1 MIKIIPVTR
10 ESSCA
15 RQTKEENERF
25 MIHGV
30 IFDLD
35 GVLVS
40 TDEYHYKSWQ
50 RLCDEKGFGFF
61 NREFNHKFRG
71 VARMKCV
78 DILLNAAGKHC
89 TDAEKL
95 EIADRKNRYFVESL
109 ENVAED
115 ALLPGSTKI
124 LEELKKRNIKI
135 AVASNSKNAKPII
148 EKVHIGKYFDT
159 IVDGYDIKN
168 NKPHP
173 EPFLLAA
180 QRLGL
185 DPKYCLVVE
194 DAIAGIEAANAAGM
208 PSLGIGE
215 KEYLPNAVVIIKDL
229 SKITVDE
236 LLQLS

>member
-1 MIKIIPVTR
+1 MIY
-10 ESSCA
+10 
-15 RQTKEENERF
+15 
-25 MIHGV
+25 GV

-50 RLCDEKGFGFF
+50 RLCDEEGFRFF
-61 NREFNHKFRG
+61 SKEFNHKFRG

-78 DILLNAAGKHC
+78 DILLDAAGKRC
-89 TDAEKL
+89 TNAEKL
-95 EIADRKNRYFVESL
+95 ELANRKNRYFVESL

-115 ALLPGSTKI
+115 ALLPGSTAI
-124 LEELKKRNIKI
+124 LMELKKRNIKI

-148 EKVHIGKYFDT
+148 EKVHIGQYFDT

-185 DPKYCLVVE
+185 DPKNCLVVE
-194 DAIAGIEAANAAGM
+194 DAVAGIEAANAAGM
-208 PSLGIGE
+208 PALGIGE
-215 KEYLPNAVVIIKDL
+215 KEYLPNAAVLVKDL
-229 SKITVDE
+229 SQITADE

>member
-1 MIKIIPVTR
+1 MQNIDHENTPTGAQKRKRNIMIL
-10 ESSCA
+10 
-15 RQTKEENERF
+15 
-25 MIHGV
+25 GV

-50 RLCDEKGFGFF
+50 RLCDEEGFSFF
-61 NREFNHKFRG
+61 NREFNHRFRG

-78 DILLNAAGKHC
+78 DILLDAAGKRS

-115 ALLPGSTKI
+115 ALLPGSVSI
-124 LEELKKRNIKI
+124 LSELKKRNIKI
-135 AVASNSKNAKPII
+135 AIASNSKNAKPII
-148 EKVHIGKYFDT
+148 EKVHIGQYFDT
-159 IVDGYDIKN
+159 IVDGYDIKH

-185 DPKYCLVVE
+185 DPKNCLVVE
-194 DAIAGIEAANAAGM
+194 DAVAGIEAANAAGM
-208 PSLGIGE
+208 ASLGIGE
-215 KEYLPNAVVIIKDL
+215 RHYLPNAPVIVKDL
-229 SKITVDE
+229 SKISAEE
-236 LLQLS
+236 LLALA

>member
-1 MIKIIPVTR
+1 MIK
-10 ESSCA
+10 
-15 RQTKEENERF
+15 
-25 MIHGV
+25 GV

-40 TDEYHYKSWQ
+40 TDDYHYKSWQ
-50 RLCDEKGFGFF
+50 RLCDDEGFTFF
-61 NREFNHKFRG
+61 SREFNHKFRG

-78 DILLNAAGKHC
+78 DILLEAAGKKF
-89 TDAEKL
+89 TAEQKQ

-109 ENVAED
+109 EDVAEEC
-115 ALLPGSTKI
+115 LLPGSIDI
-124 LEELKKRNIKI
+124 LKALRQRNVKL

-148 EKVHIGKYFDT
+148 EKVHIGEYFDT
-159 IVDGYDIKN
+159 IVDGHDIKN

-194 DAIAGIEAANAAGM
+194 DAVAGIMAADAAGM
-208 PSLGIGE
+208 ASLGIGE
-215 KEYLPNAVVIIKDL
+215 RDYLPNAKVLVKDL
-229 SKITVDE
+229 SKISADD
-236 LLQLS
+236 LLALA